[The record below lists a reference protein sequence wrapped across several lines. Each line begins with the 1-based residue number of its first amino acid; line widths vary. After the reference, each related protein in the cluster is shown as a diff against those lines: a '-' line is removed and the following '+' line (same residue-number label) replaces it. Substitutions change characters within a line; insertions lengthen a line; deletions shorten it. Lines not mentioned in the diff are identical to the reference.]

1 MYEKVIEKIKI
12 LAVSAALT
20 LSFAT
25 VSYAGQWK
33 RDAVGYWWQEDT
45 GSYPT
50 NAWCWLDGNQ
60 DGISECYYFNENG
73 YMLSNTVTPDGYQ
86 VNEDG
91 AWTVKGVV
99 QTKGRDHYTLE
110 EASQMALNY
119 HYALYPDA
127 DGTFVIF
134 DEEAQI
140 KNGCYEFI
148 VRWQMSDQEAAER
161 IREGRDV
168 AANLYSGTVYV
179 NIQTGAMWEEW

>member
-1 MYEKVIEKIKI
+1 M
-12 LAVSAALT
+12 
-20 LSFAT
+20 
-25 VSYAGQWK
+25 
-33 RDAVGYWWQEDT
+33 
-45 GSYPT
+45 
-50 NAWCWLDGNQ
+50 
-60 DGISECYYFNENG
+60 
-73 YMLSNTVTPDGYQ
+73 
-86 VNEDG
+86 
-91 AWTVKGVV
+91 V
-99 QTKGRDHYTLE
+99 QTKGRDYYTLE

-134 DEEAQI
+134 NEEAKI

-179 NIQTGAMWEEW
+179 NIQTGEMWEEW